1 MQAANPRRGYI
12 LGLTAYIIW
21 GLFPLYFKAIASV
34 PAVEII
40 VHRVLWS
47 ALFGALLLMVW
58 KHPGWWRE
66 LRDNPKRLAILT
78 LSGSLIAAN
87 WLTYVWSVNNGR
99 MLEASLG
106 YYINPLVNVLLGM
119 LILGERLR
127 RLQWLAVILAAV
139 GVAQQVWQVGSLPWV
154 SLMLALSF
162 GFYGLIRKQAPVK
175 ALPGLVVETW
185 MLVPIALAWLLLHPD
200 ASSAHAA
207 FWTTSEA
214 WWLVAAGPITL
225 IPLVCFNAA
234 ARDLPYTTLGF
245 LQYLAPTLVL
255 LQAVLLFGE
264 HLSSSTLLAFMFIW
278 GGLAVYSVDAWL
290 SLRRR
295 R

>member
-1 MQAANPRRGYI
+1 MQAANLRRGYI

-47 ALFGALLLMVW
+47 ALFGGLLLMVW

-66 LRDNPKRLAILT
+66 LRDNPRRLAILA
-78 LSGSLIAAN
+78 LSGTLIAAN

-99 MLEASLG
+99 MVEASLG
-106 YYINPLVNVLLGM
+106 YYINPLINVLLGM

-127 RLQWLAVILAAV
+127 RLQWLAVLLAAV
-139 GVAQQVWQVGSLPWV
+139 GVAQQVWQLGSLPWV
-154 SLMLALSF
+154 SLALALSF

-207 FWTTSEA
+207 FWASSQA
-214 WWLVAAGPITL
+214 WWLVAAGPVTL

-264 HLSSSTLLAFMFIW
+264 QLSSSTLVAFMFIW
-278 GGLAVYSVDAWL
+278 AGLAVYSVDAWL
-290 SLRRR
+290 SLRGRN
-295 R
+295 